1 MREKQLIMIPTD
13 SKYKA
18 KNVLWSEALKWCDTD
33 DEGLVKIINE
43 GIEVRGFYLDEALVY
58 DNEVS

>member
-18 KNVLWSEALKWCDTD
+18 KNILWSEALKWAKTD
-33 DEGLVKIINE
+33 DDGLVKIIDE
-43 GIEVRGFYLDEALVY
+43 GIEVNGCYLDEALVY
-58 DNEVS
+58 DNRLD

>member
-18 KNVLWSEALKWCDTD
+18 KNILWAEALKWAKTD
-33 DEGLVKIINE
+33 DNCLEKIINE
-43 GIEVRGFYLDEALVY
+43 GIEVNGFYLDEALIS
-58 DNEVS
+58 DNRLS

>member
-18 KNVLWSEALKWCDTD
+18 KNVLWSEAIEWSKVSNEELK
-33 DEGLVKIINE
+33 KIVE
-43 GIEVRGFYLDEALVY
+43 DGIEVNGFYFDEALIY
-58 DNEVS
+58 DNRLS